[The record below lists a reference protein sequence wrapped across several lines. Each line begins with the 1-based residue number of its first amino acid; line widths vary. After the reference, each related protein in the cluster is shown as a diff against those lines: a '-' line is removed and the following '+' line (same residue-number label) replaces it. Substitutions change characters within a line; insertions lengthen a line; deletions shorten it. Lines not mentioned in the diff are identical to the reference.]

1 MEIFVKVISNT
12 LLVIAICAVLPAH
25 AQDALTVNFSDPSRP
40 GLLKVNIFN
49 GGIVV
54 RTHPGREVIIDSK
67 SSSNQNRTSPFG
79 PPDGLRRI
87 DSNATGLTVEEENN
101 VMTVTARN
109 FSRSGD
115 LEIQV
120 PVKTNLN
127 LRTMNGGEI
136 VVDGVEG
143 EIEATHM
150 NGAVSLN
157 NVAGSVVAHSMNG
170 RVMVG
175 LREITPNKSMSF
187 TSMNGDVDITLP
199 PATKANLKMRTDN
212 GEIRSDF
219 EIQLRPISP
228 PTVEDSRNRGAGNL
242 RIQTGKTT
250 NGTINGGG
258 PDVDLRTLNGNV
270 YIRKGK

>member
-1 MEIFVKVISNT
+1 G
-12 LLVIAICAVLPAH
+12 
-25 AQDALTVNFSDPSRP
+25 D
-40 GLLKVNIFN
+40 
-49 GGIVV
+49 V
-54 RTHPGREVIIDSK
+54 R
-67 SSSNQNRTSPFG
+67 
-79 PPDGLRRI
+79 
-87 DSNATGLTVEEENN
+87 
-101 VMTVTARN
+101 
-109 FSRSGD
+109 SRSG
-115 LEIQV
+115 
-120 PVKTNLN
+120 
-127 LRTMNGGEI
+127 GES

-143 EIEATHM
+143 ESEGCHM

-157 NVAGSVVAHSMNG
+157 NVAGSVVAHSMNC

-250 NGTINGGG
+250 
-258 PDVDLRTLNGNV
+258 
-270 YIRKGK
+270 